1 MNHVD
6 EEIKKGG
13 IEMVEVIT
21 IGDAMIT
28 FDPLSS
34 GPMRFVH
41 SFERKVGGA
50 ELNFAIGCARLGIN
64 TGWISRLG
72 NDEFGKHIFNFV
84 RGEGINTQ
92 HVELVDGYATSINFK
107 EVREDGNGKTFYYRN
122 NSPTEVLTVDSI
134 KESYFKTAKLLHITG
149 VFLALDKEKNMAVI
163 RKAIEY
169 AKKYNVLVS
178 MDPNVRLK
186 LWTREEVKEALTSLL
201 PSVDILLT
209 GLDEAEILFGTTNP
223 QEIIAACSEYGV
235 TTGAIKLS
243 AEGSIGFKD
252 GAYIEAAPVK
262 ASKVVD
268 TVGAGDGFDV
278 GFVYGVLNDWT
289 LDRTLLFANTIG
301 SMVVSVA
308 GDNEGLPLL
317 EEVLIQL
324 GEGEFIER

>member
-1 MNHVD
+1 MSRVN
-6 EEIKKGG
+6 EQIKEVV
-13 IEMVEVIT
+13 EMVEVIT

-28 FDPLSS
+28 FDPLAN

-41 SFERKVGGA
+41 TFERKVGGA

-64 TGWISRLG
+64 TGWVSRLG
-72 NDEFGKHIFNFV
+72 NDEFGKYILNFV
-84 RGEGINTQ
+84 RGEGIDIQ
-92 HVELVDGYATSINFK
+92 HVKLVDGYPTSINFK
-107 EVREDGNGKTFYYRN
+107 EVREDGNGKTFYYRD
-122 NSPTEVLTVDSI
+122 NSPTEVLTEDSI

-149 VFLALDKEKNMAVI
+149 VFPALDKKKNMAVL

-169 AKKYNVLVS
+169 AKKYNVLIS

-186 LWTREEVKEALTSLL
+186 LWTREEVKEALVSLL

-209 GLDEAEILFGTTNP
+209 GLDEAEILFDTTDP
-223 QEIIAACSEYGV
+223 KEIIAACNEYGI
-235 TTGAIKLS
+235 TTGAIKLG
-243 AEGSIGFKD
+243 ENGSIGFK
-252 GAYIEAAPVK
+252 GEEYIEATAVK
-262 ASKVVD
+262 VSKVVD

-278 GFVYGVLNDWT
+278 GFVYGVLNSWT

-308 GDNEGLPLL
+308 GDNDGLPLL
-317 EEVLIQL
+317 EEVLIEL